1 MASCQISHCQIDLT
15 LIFRTNPTSLANRR
29 LLERRE
35 KGSWIDPGMI
45 LANSQINPCDLM
57 TGSIAKLID

>member
-1 MASCQISHCQIDLT
+1 MASCQMCQSQIDLT
-15 LIFRTNPTSLANRR
+15 LIFRTNPRSLANQR

-45 LANSQINPCDLM
+45 LANSQINP
-57 TGSIAKLID
+57 